1 MSEILGLDSAV
12 DTAKENRMNNM
23 VISAELVI
31 EMATEIE
38 HLKVKLQNQCS
49 RMGAVL
55 AENNRLQDEV
65 NSLKQ
70 RLA

>member
-1 MSEILGLDSAV
+1 MSDILGLDSAV
-12 DTAKENRMNNM
+12 DTAKANRMNNM

-38 HLKVKLQNQCS
+38 QLKLKLQNQCF

-55 AENNRLQDEV
+55 AENNRLQEELDSFEQQV
-65 NSLKQ
+65 D
-70 RLA
+70 